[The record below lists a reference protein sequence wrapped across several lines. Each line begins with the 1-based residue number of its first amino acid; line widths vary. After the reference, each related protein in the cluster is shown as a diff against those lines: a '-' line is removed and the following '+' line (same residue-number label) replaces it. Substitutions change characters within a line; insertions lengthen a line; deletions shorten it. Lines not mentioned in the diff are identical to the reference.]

1 MGTFFPKISC
11 LTQKSHIIFIC
22 DKIFLC
28 AGGELDDCLEK
39 MKDFLNYIAGGTESG
54 DLSDRLREE
63 VEKSKSKEK
72 WRLDYMTLP
81 EKYDEGKADGK
92 AEGRAE
98 MIRCMLG
105 KGKTPEDIAAMTDVS
120 MEEIRRLK
128 GETWDRWI

>member
-1 MGTFFPKISC
+1 
-11 LTQKSHIIFIC
+11 
-22 DKIFLC
+22 
-28 AGGELDDCLEK
+28 
-39 MKDFLNYIAGGTESG
+39 
-54 DLSDRLREE
+54 
-63 VEKSKSKEK
+63 
-72 WRLDYMTLP
+72 MTLP